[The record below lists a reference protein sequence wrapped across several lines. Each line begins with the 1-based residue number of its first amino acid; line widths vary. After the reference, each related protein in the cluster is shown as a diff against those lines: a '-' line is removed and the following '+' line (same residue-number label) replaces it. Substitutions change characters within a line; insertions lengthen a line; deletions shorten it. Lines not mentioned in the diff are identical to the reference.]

1 MGISIWQL
9 LIILLIVLLLF
20 GAKRLRGIGSDL
32 GASIK
37 GFRDSMREG
46 EKETEES
53 SGDKKLEQNTQ
64 ERVIDVEAQS
74 EEFNREN
81 LTKDKH
87 KA

>member
-46 EKETEES
+46 EKETEEPS
-53 SGDKKLEQNTQ
+53 ADKKLEQNTQ
-64 ERVIDVEAQS
+64 DRIIDVEGQS

>member
-1 MGISIWQL
+1 
-9 LIILLIVLLLF
+9 
-20 GAKRLRGIGSDL
+20 
-32 GASIK
+32 
-37 GFRDSMREG
+37 MREG

-53 SGDKKLEQNTQ
+53 GGDKKLEQNTQ